1 MNEED
6 YMKDFREIRKARGN
20 IFTEE
25 EDRKVSQLA
34 EHDFLAKMRRDK
46 ERRKKKKE
54 YAAMG

>member
-34 EHDFLAKMRRDK
+34 EHDFLAKMRRK
-46 ERRKKKKE
+46 KRKN
-54 YAAMG
+54 MRLWDR